1 MIIWQY
7 AISRFVADSLTL
19 EGTRS
24 SVFFF
29 LEALGCS
36 GVPNAAPR
44 KLIGA
49 AAGNLMRHL
58 DNTKSCLYRSV
69 TI

>member
-1 MIIWQY
+1 MVIIWQY

-24 SVFFF
+24 IVFF

-49 AAGNLMRHL
+49 AAGNLMR
-58 DNTKSCLYRSV
+58 
-69 TI
+69 

>member
-1 MIIWQY
+1 MVIIWQY
-7 AISRFVADSLTL
+7 AISRFVADTPRD
-19 EGTRS
+19 EKQC
-24 SVFFF
+24 FFF
-29 LEALGCS
+29 EALGCS

-49 AAGNLMRHL
+49 AAGNLMRYL

>member
-24 SVFFF
+24 SVFF